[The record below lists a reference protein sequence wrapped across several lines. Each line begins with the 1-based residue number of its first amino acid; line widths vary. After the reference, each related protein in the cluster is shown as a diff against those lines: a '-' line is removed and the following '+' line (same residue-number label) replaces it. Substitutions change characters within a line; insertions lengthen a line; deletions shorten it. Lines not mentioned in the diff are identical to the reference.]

1 MAIIDKKGFIHGRAG
16 NQVYR
21 KVGNVQVLQSAP
33 AKVRQTT
40 ATKTSAQQFGM
51 ASSTAKVLRHIF
63 AGPSHGA
70 DAGMANRLTQTVLRA
85 MRGAEKADFDLRDLH
100 QATLS
105 ELEGFQF
112 NKLSPL
118 HEVLAVQADLSISEG
133 GSVKVNLPAIE
144 KDALY
149 FPKYSSHC
157 ILRLLVVA
165 VDFKNETYQ
174 YLGHQDIKIANGRSS
189 PALQWTTE
197 EKAERGNIVLV
208 SLSLHYFAHDGVN
221 EDGINLNNKSFS
233 PAAIIAAMH
242 VGEEGVP
249 ETANAPYKLPMAGYD
264 GNELLRAFE
273 RVQAKLKKKHA
284 ILDKKPGSGVSGLP
298 LVTKGKVSFGK

>member
-1 MAIIDKKGFIHGRAG
+1 MAGLAIKCTAKWVMCRCYRAH
-16 NQVYR
+16 
-21 KVGNVQVLQSAP
+21 LQKS
-33 AKVRQTT
+33 VRQQLPRP
-40 ATKTSAQQFGM
+40 AHNSLGW

-149 FPKYSSHC
+149 FLST
-157 ILRLLVVA
+157 A
-165 VDFKNETYQ
+165 AT
-174 YLGHQDIKIANGRSS
+174 
-189 PALQWTTE
+189 
-197 EKAERGNIVLV
+197 V
-208 SLSLHYFAHDGVN
+208 SCVCWW
-221 EDGINLNNKSFS
+221 
-233 PAAIIAAMH
+233 
-242 VGEEGVP
+242 
-249 ETANAPYKLPMAGYD
+249 
-264 GNELLRAFE
+264 
-273 RVQAKLKKKHA
+273 
-284 ILDKKPGSGVSGLP
+284 
-298 LVTKGKVSFGK
+298 